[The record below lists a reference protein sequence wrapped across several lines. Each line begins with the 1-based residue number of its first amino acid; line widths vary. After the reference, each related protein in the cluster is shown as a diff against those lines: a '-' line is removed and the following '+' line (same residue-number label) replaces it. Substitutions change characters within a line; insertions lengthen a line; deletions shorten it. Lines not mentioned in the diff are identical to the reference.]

1 MTLSCKSH
9 SYFLRACVNKCI
21 LIALVRYIKILTWLW
36 GFRVKI
42 TNFSRLCCLSNPYRG
57 RDLSTNNN
65 NNNNNNNKNNKTKT
79 KAKQVENDQKAF
91 GVILESN
98 SNNSLS
104 SFWKAFES
112 PCLSSWC
119 CSCGWFPSSGRGC
132 LFIPFSSFVLGSSGL
147 LFLVSGWLAILALL
161 RTSFSRP

>member
-1 MTLSCKSH
+1 MTFISCKSH

-21 LIALVRYIKILTWLW
+21 LIALIRYIKILTWLW
-36 GFRVKI
+36 GVRVKI

-57 RDLSTNNN
+57 RDLSTNN

-119 CSCGWFPSSGRGC
+119 CSLWLVSFFWSG
-132 LFIPFSSFVLGSSGL
+132 LFIHSFL
-147 LFLVSGWLAILALL
+147 LFCFRIFWFIIL
-161 RTSFSRP
+161 S